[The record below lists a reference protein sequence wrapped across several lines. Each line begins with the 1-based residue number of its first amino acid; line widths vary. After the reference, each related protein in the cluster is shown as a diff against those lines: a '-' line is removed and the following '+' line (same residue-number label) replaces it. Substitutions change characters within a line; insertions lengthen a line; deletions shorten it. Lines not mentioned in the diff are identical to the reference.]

1 MPFTTANG
9 IQLYY
14 EERGPKTAE
23 PLLLIMGITAAGS
36 VWEPHVA
43 FWEQYFRCIVVDNRG
58 VGQSDVP
65 AGPYTTAQMADD
77 YAGILENL
85 NIAKTK
91 VVGVSMG
98 STIAQQLALR
108 HPEKVSALVLM
119 CPWARCDNAAK
130 GIFEHIVNCKRSFT
144 PSQFSLYI
152 QLLIF
157 SKASWDNETVAAE
170 LAEGRAAADLDE
182 NPQTFQGLEA
192 QTAAC
197 ISHNVLSELPKLHQ
211 PTLVIGGKEDIF
223 TPEWMAQEVANA
235 IPNAQLFLY
244 EKCGHAFHFEMVDDF
259 NLRVRDWLVGDC

>member
-9 IQLYY
+9 IRIYY

-23 PLLLIMGITAAGS
+23 PLLLIMGITAPGS

-43 FWEQYFRCIVVDNRG
+43 YWEQYFRCIVVDNRG

-65 AGPYTTAQMADD
+65 PGPYTTAQMADD
-77 YAGILENL
+77 YAGVLDKL

-130 GIFEHIVNCKRSFT
+130 GIFGHIVNCKRSFK

-157 SKASWDNETVAAE
+157 SKASWDNESVATE

-192 QTAAC
+192 QAAAC
-197 ISHNVLSELPKLHQ
+197 INHNALADLPKITQ
-211 PTLVIGGKEDIF
+211 PTFVIGGKEDIF
-223 TPEWMAQEVANA
+223 TPEWMAQEVTNA

-244 EKCGHAFHFEMVDDF
+244 EKCGHAFHFEAVDDF
-259 NLRVRDWLVGDC
+259 NVRVRDWLMGV